1 VTEAKPDIA
10 EMPFEAALAELE
22 DIVDHLEKGSVA
34 LDESIKLYERGEALK
49 KRCDELL
56 KNAEMRIEKIT
67 LSADGAIRGRV
78 SGDGQGHEHRTSAVG
93 GCLPSRWSVSQLN
106 DLRRIMTKRCTRRIS
121 KLRVNHFPFD

>member
-22 DIVDHLEKGSVA
+22 EIVDHLERGAVA
-34 LDESIKLYERGEALK
+34 LDESIRLYERGEALK

-67 LSADGAIRGRV
+67 LSADGAIRGV
-78 SGDGQGHEHRTSAVG
+78 VTLDEE
-93 GCLPSRWSVSQLN
+93 
-106 DLRRIMTKRCTRRIS
+106 
-121 KLRVNHFPFD
+121 

>member
-22 DIVDHLEKGSVA
+22 EIVDHLEKGAVA
-34 LDESIKLYERGEALK
+34 LDESIRLYERGEALK

-67 LSADGAIRGRV
+67 LSADGAIRGV
-78 SGDGQGHEHRTSAVG
+78 VTLDDE
-93 GCLPSRWSVSQLN
+93 
-106 DLRRIMTKRCTRRIS
+106 
-121 KLRVNHFPFD
+121 